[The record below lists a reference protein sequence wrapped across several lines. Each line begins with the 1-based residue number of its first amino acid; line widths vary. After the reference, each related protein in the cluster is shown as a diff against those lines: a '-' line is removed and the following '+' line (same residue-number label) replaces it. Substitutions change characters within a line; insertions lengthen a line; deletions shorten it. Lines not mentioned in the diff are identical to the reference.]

1 MPCRAW
7 TLSLVL
13 GRRQRG
19 PRLSDGAVPRPV
31 GMAGPRRRTHL
42 EPYRLRSISLPASA
56 DAMPGDVRVGAEVRT
71 TLSGR
76 PRLDSQ
82 ETLVGGASNS
92 SNAVDGSVTHGAESI
107 QPVFDY
113 YVTLV

>member
-13 GRRQRG
+13 GRRQHG
-19 PRLSDGAVPRPV
+19 PRLSDAAVPRPV

-82 ETLVGGASNS
+82 ETLVSGASNTVDS
-92 SNAVDGSVTHGAESI
+92 SESHGAESI

>member
-1 MPCRAW
+1 
-7 TLSLVL
+7 
-13 GRRQRG
+13 
-19 PRLSDGAVPRPV
+19 
-31 GMAGPRRRTHL
+31 
-42 EPYRLRSISLPASA
+42 
-56 DAMPGDVRVGAEVRT
+56 MPGDVRVGAEVRT

-82 ETLVGGASNS
+82 ETLVSGASNTVDS
-92 SNAVDGSVTHGAESI
+92 SESHGAESI